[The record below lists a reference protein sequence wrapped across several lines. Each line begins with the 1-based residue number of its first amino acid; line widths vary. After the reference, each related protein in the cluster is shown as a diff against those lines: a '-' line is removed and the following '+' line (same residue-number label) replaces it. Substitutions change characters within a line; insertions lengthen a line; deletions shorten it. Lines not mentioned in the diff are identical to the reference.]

1 LAPGRIGRLP
11 THDVAL
17 VCLSAFDADLASA
30 HLRYAVRRI
39 RRRLPHAQIVGC
51 FWLPKEAQERAPEM
65 CANTG
70 TDICATSLPKAL
82 EACLEAARRKPA
94 AEMEAPKNAVA

>member
-1 LAPGRIGRLP
+1 M
-11 THDVAL
+11 
-17 VCLSAFDADLASA
+17 
-30 HLRYAVRRI
+30 
-39 RRRLPHAQIVGC
+39 
-51 FWLPKEAQERAPEM
+51 PKETQDRAPEM

-94 AEMEAPKNAVA
+94 AEAEAPKNAVA